1 MSQATPGN
9 HGLSARGMCI
19 ALLGARFNDAI
30 VAKLIEGARD
40 TLLTLGANREDV
52 VVRRVPGAFELPLA
66 AQELATS
73 GIYDGVVALGAV
85 IRGGTPHF
93 DYVCGECAAGL
104 NRVQL
109 DHRIPVGF
117 GVLTCDD
124 LAQAEARAG
133 GALGNKGEEAALAVV
148 EMVTLLRELRA

>member
-1 MSQATPGN
+1 MSQATPRN
-9 HGLSARGMCI
+9 HGLSARGMRI

-30 VAKLIEGARD
+30 VTQLLDGALE
-40 TLLTLGANREDV
+40 TLQALGASREDV
-52 VVRRVPGAFELPLA
+52 VVRRVPGAFELPLG
-66 AQELATS
+66 AQELAR
-73 GIYDGVVALGAV
+73 GGNYDGVVALGAV

-93 DYVCGECAAGL
+93 DYVCRECAAGL

-109 DHRIPVGF
+109 EHRLPVGF

-133 GALGNKGEEAALAVV
+133 GDLGNKGEEAALAVV